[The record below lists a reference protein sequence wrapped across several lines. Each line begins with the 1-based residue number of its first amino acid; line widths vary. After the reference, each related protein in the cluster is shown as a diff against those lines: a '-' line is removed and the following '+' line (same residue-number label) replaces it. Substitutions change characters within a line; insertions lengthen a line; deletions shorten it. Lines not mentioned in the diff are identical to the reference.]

1 MPEQEKYSRGLYA
14 IRDKNSYNTVYG
26 IVSVNEEQWN
36 KAVEYLNNNQDLI
49 EVLGSDMDVIEKY
62 LIDNRIPFE
71 ITYLPKDNVFM

>member
-14 IRDKNSYNTVYG
+14 IRDKNDYNEVYG

-71 ITYLPKDNVFM
+71 ITYLPNDDVFM

>member
-14 IRDKNSYNTVYG
+14 IRDKNNYNTVYG

-71 ITYLPKDNVFM
+71 ITYLPKDDVFM